1 MHEVIDRGAANVNL
15 NVFWVDRFEF
25 FFLTRFCVVKMNV
38 SHGQVLYLI

>member
-25 FFLTRFCVVKMNV
+25 LFLPDFVVKMNV
-38 SHGQVLYLI
+38 SHGQILYLI